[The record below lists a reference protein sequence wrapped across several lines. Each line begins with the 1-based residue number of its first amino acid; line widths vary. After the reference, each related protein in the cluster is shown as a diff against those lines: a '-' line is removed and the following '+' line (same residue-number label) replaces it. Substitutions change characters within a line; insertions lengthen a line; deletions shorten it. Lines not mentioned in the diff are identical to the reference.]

1 MNSVSL
7 QTGDIRLVEVLV
19 VDALLEVSG
28 SIILLTKQLKFLK
41 KRDQVGT
48 TLLYNIGAEWITII
62 YRSVKFES
70 NDKYHYVR

>member
-1 MNSVSL
+1 MNSVGL
-7 QTGDIRLVEVLV
+7 QTVDIRLVEVLV

-48 TLLYNIGAEWITII
+48 ALLYIIGAE
-62 YRSVKFES
+62 
-70 NDKYHYVR
+70 